1 MKLRLSFVTNSSSS
15 SFTINKKDLTSLQ
28 ITLIEEHRYFSE
40 KLLGYG
46 HGCSCSNE
54 WNIVDHGD
62 CIEGYTSEDNFNM
75 REYLGAIGVNLC
87 KVDWGSNY

>member
-1 MKLRLSFVTNSSSS
+1 MKLRLGFITNSSSS

-28 ITLIEEHRYFSE
+28 IILIEEHRYLSE

-54 WNIVDHGD
+54 RNIADRGD

-75 REYLGAIGVNLC
+75 QEYLGAIGVNLY
-87 KVDWGSNY
+87 KVDWGNY